1 MADPVAAAR
10 VDPFGVGKRPLH
22 NGFSSFISFS
32 ADPDVG
38 LFERAVQPPGIDGG
52 DPIDVTTMFNDRVRP
67 KAARHLVEGTSAR
80 MRVGYDPDDLVAIE
94 DLINAEGSVTLTF
107 PNGTQ
112 MVFWGWL
119 KSFTPQE
126 YEDGVFP
133 EAECEIVFGNW
144 DPNNCIETN
153 FIISQSNG
161 TC

>member
-1 MADPVAAAR
+1 MANPVGVVR
-10 VDPFGVGKRPLH
+10 VSPFTAGKRPLH
-22 NGFSSFISFS
+22 NGYASFISFS

-52 DPIDVTTMFNDRVRP
+52 DPVDVSTMYAQRVRP
-67 KAARHLVEGTSAR
+67 KAPRHLVEGTSAR

-94 DLINAEGSVTLTF
+94 DLINVACSVRVTF
-107 PNGTQ
+107 PNEASID
-112 MVFWGWL
+112 FWGWL

-126 YEDGVFP
+126 HEDGVFP

-144 DPNNCIETN
+144 DPVNCIEAEFVLTE
-153 FIISQSNG
+153 SVG